1 MSLSACNGI
10 FENIYDAPIETEME
24 IKENSFSQVKT
35 VEYTEWAYINL
46 SERTVTTVKIGEE
59 YESQIPDKWDF
70 AIHRYDIKTNEGAA
84 YKTTYTSIDEFKA
97 TGKLPKAEDFVE
109 DEWTTDK
116 IAIDMSGMMD
126 GNIIYTESYRNAV
139 LSSWLDVNTATMP
152 PVYTMS
158 NQVFLIRLKDNTYA
172 AIRFTNYMNARGIKG
187 YIDFDF
193 QYPLEFKDNNNET
206 NIYNLIIAFFIYS
219 NLHHISTT
227 LNLSHQRTCN

>member
-1 MSLSACNGI
+1 
-10 FENIYDAPIETEME
+10 ME

-172 AIRFTNYMNARGIKG
+172 AIRFTNYMNARGLKG

-193 QYPLEFKDNNNET
+193 QYPLEFEDNNNET
-206 NIYNLIIAFFIYS
+206 N
-219 NLHHISTT
+219 
-227 LNLSHQRTCN
+227 QQE

>member
-97 TGKLPKAEDFVE
+97 TGKLPKVEDFVE

-126 GNIIYTESYRNAV
+126 GNIIYTCLLYTSSSISKSSSNVRPFFSVTFRLTV
-139 LSSWLDVNTATMP
+139 LYPTELTSSTKLPSRCV
-152 PVYTMS
+152 
-158 NQVFLIRLKDNTYA
+158 
-172 AIRFTNYMNARGIKG
+172 
-187 YIDFDF
+187 
-193 QYPLEFKDNNNET
+193 
-206 NIYNLIIAFFIYS
+206 
-219 NLHHISTT
+219 
-227 LNLSHQRTCN
+227 

>member
-1 MSLSACNGI
+1 MKRSRNAIFKYTIVLGAAMSLSACNGI

-97 TGKLPKAEDFVE
+97 TGKLPKAEDFVK

-116 IAIDMSGMMD
+116 IAIDMSGMM
-126 GNIIYTESYRNAV
+126 
-139 LSSWLDVNTATMP
+139 
-152 PVYTMS
+152 S
-158 NQVFLIRLKDNTYA
+158 NQFFLIRLKDNTYA

-193 QYPLEFKDNNNET
+193 QYPLEFEDNNNET
-206 NIYNLIIAFFIYS
+206 N
-219 NLHHISTT
+219 
-227 LNLSHQRTCN
+227 QQE

>member
-1 MSLSACNGI
+1 MRVKFLTSGI
-10 FENIYDAPIETEME
+10 
-24 IKENSFSQVKT
+24 
-35 VEYTEWAYINL
+35 
-46 SERTVTTVKIGEE
+46 
-59 YESQIPDKWDF
+59 

-193 QYPLEFKDNNNET
+193 SYPLDFDDNNET
-206 NIYNLIIAFFIYS
+206 NN
-219 NLHHISTT
+219 
-227 LNLSHQRTCN
+227 

>member
-97 TGKLPKAEDFVE
+97 TGKLPKAEDFVKRAVCYDLLGE
-109 DEWTTDK
+109 EEELGYSE
-116 IAIDMSGMMD
+116 IAEYFASD
-126 GNIIYTESYRNAV
+126 GEEV
-139 LSSWLDVNTATMP
+139 
-152 PVYTMS
+152 
-158 NQVFLIRLKDNTYA
+158 
-172 AIRFTNYMNARGIKG
+172 
-187 YIDFDF
+187 
-193 QYPLEFKDNNNET
+193 
-206 NIYNLIIAFFIYS
+206 
-219 NLHHISTT
+219 
-227 LNLSHQRTCN
+227 

>member
-109 DEWTTDK
+109 DEWTTD
-116 IAIDMSGMMD
+116 
-126 GNIIYTESYRNAV
+126 
-139 LSSWLDVNTATMP
+139 
-152 PVYTMS
+152 
-158 NQVFLIRLKDNTYA
+158 
-172 AIRFTNYMNARGIKG
+172 
-187 YIDFDF
+187 
-193 QYPLEFKDNNNET
+193 
-206 NIYNLIIAFFIYS
+206 
-219 NLHHISTT
+219 
-227 LNLSHQRTCN
+227 SH

>member
-109 DEWTTDK
+109 DE
-116 IAIDMSGMMD
+116 
-126 GNIIYTESYRNAV
+126 
-139 LSSWLDVNTATMP
+139 
-152 PVYTMS
+152 
-158 NQVFLIRLKDNTYA
+158 
-172 AIRFTNYMNARGIKG
+172 
-187 YIDFDF
+187 
-193 QYPLEFKDNNNET
+193 
-206 NIYNLIIAFFIYS
+206 
-219 NLHHISTT
+219 
-227 LNLSHQRTCN
+227 

>member
-1 MSLSACNGI
+1 MKEMKRSSNAIFKYTIILGAAMSLSACNGI

-35 VEYTEWAYINL
+35 VEYTEWAYIDL
-46 SERTVTTVKIGEE
+46 SNRKVTTVQIGEE
-59 YESQIPDKWDF
+59 YENQIPEEWDF
-70 AIHRYDIKTNEGAA
+70 AIHRYDIKTNGGAA
-84 YKTTYTSIDEFKA
+84 FQTSYTSIDDFITA
-97 TGKLPKAEDFVE
+97 GKLPAEEDFLE

-126 GNIIYTESYRNAV
+126 GKIVYTESYRNAV
-139 LSSWLDVNTATMP
+139 LSGWLDVNTSTMP

-158 NQVFLIRLKDNTYA
+158 NQVFLIRMKDNTYA

-193 QYPLEFKDNNNET
+193 SYPLDFDDNNNET
-206 NIYNLIIAFFIYS
+206 NN
-219 NLHHISTT
+219 
-227 LNLSHQRTCN
+227 

>member
-1 MSLSACNGI
+1 MPPSKRRWKSRRIAFHKSRLLNIQNGPTLT
-10 FENIYDAPIETEME
+10 F
-24 IKENSFSQVKT
+24 
-35 VEYTEWAYINL
+35 

-70 AIHRYDIKTNEGAA
+70 AIHRYDIKTNEGAT

-193 QYPLEFKDNNNET
+193 QYPLEFEDNNNET
-206 NIYNLIIAFFIYS
+206 N
-219 NLHHISTT
+219 
-227 LNLSHQRTCN
+227 QQE

>member
-84 YKTTYTSIDEFKA
+84 YKTTYTSIDELKP
-97 TGKLPKAEDFVE
+97 TPKHPPTPHKQLSNNPVIPCNQSCKTCTKESVPLPC
-109 DEWTTDK
+109 
-116 IAIDMSGMMD
+116 
-126 GNIIYTESYRNAV
+126 
-139 LSSWLDVNTATMP
+139 
-152 PVYTMS
+152 
-158 NQVFLIRLKDNTYA
+158 
-172 AIRFTNYMNARGIKG
+172 
-187 YIDFDF
+187 
-193 QYPLEFKDNNNET
+193 
-206 NIYNLIIAFFIYS
+206 
-219 NLHHISTT
+219 NLH
-227 LNLSHQRTCN
+227 

>member
-1 MSLSACNGI
+1 MKRSRNAIFKYTIVLGAAMSLSACNGI

-59 YESQIPDKWDF
+59 YESQIPDTWDY
-70 AIHRYDIKTNEGAA
+70 AIHRYDIKTNEGAT

-193 QYPLEFKDNNNET
+193 QYPLEFEDNNNET
-206 NIYNLIIAFFIYS
+206 N
-219 NLHHISTT
+219 
-227 LNLSHQRTCN
+227 QQE

>member
-1 MSLSACNGI
+1 MKVLLLAGGFGTRLSEETDLKPKPMVEIGGKPI
-10 FENIYDAPIETEME
+10 LWHIMKIYSHYGFNEFVVLLGYKGYY
-24 IKENSFSQVKT
+24 IKEYFANYFLHQSDVTIDMRNGNMEVLNNSSEPWRITLLDTGINSMTGGRVKR
-35 VEYTEWAYINL
+35 A
-46 SERTVTTVKIGEE
+46 K
-59 YESQIPDKWDF
+59 
-70 AIHRYDIKTNEGAA
+70 
-84 YKTTYTSIDEFKA
+84 
-97 TGKLPKAEDFVE
+97 DFVE

-126 GNIIYTESYRNAV
+126 GNIIYTESYRNTV

-193 QYPLEFKDNNNET
+193 QYPLEFEDNNNET
-206 NIYNLIIAFFIYS
+206 N
-219 NLHHISTT
+219 
-227 LNLSHQRTCN
+227 QQE